1 VSPPVLSVSALTVA
15 YPAGDAWMRALAD
28 VSFEVGAGRALGVVG
43 ESGSGKTTAALAVL
57 GLLPP
62 EARVERGEARF
73 HGASLFD
80 LSDAERRALRGNRI
94 SIVFQDPFT
103 SLNPAMTV
111 GRQIAEPLV
120 QHRRLSATAAE
131 VEVRRLLAEV
141 GIPDPREVALAYP
154 HQLSGGMRQ
163 RALIATAL
171 ACSPDLMVLDEP
183 TTALD
188 VTIEAQIL
196 DLLERLRRDRG
207 LSLLYITHNLGVV
220 RRLCDDVC
228 VLYAGRVVE
237 LGSVTA
243 VLRRPRHPYTKGLLA
258 SLPRVGSRARR
269 LAPIPGRFPDL
280 ATPPPG
286 CVFHPRCRF
295 ALERCANEAQALL
308 DVTDEPAAHDGR
320 ATPGAH
326 IVRCWRADE
335 LAGVPWPA
343 ASEHAT
349 EAAGDGRDAGSAP
362 GDAVDAESR
371 HHSPIDRSR
380 PLVEV
385 TSVSK
390 TFQLG
395 GLFDGVRLDF
405 SGGFP
410 LRFDPPRVQA
420 VDGVTLDVAP
430 GEVLGLVGESGCG
443 KSTLGR
449 MLIGLIEPS
458 AGAIRIAGRSPSEQH
473 RTAQIIFQN
482 PDSSLNPR
490 KTVEAIVGR
499 PLELFGLASGRAV
512 RPRVV
517 ELLELVRL
525 SPAYLTRYPH
535 QMSGGEKQR
544 VGIARALATAPRF
557 IVCDEAVSALDV
569 SVQAYV
575 LNVLADLRDRLDVAY
590 LFISHDL
597 SVVAH
602 LADRV
607 AVMYRGAIV
616 EEGPLAEV
624 LRPPYHPYT
633 EALLSAIPDVERE
646 SETQRIRLRGDAVE
660 PGAPGRGCR
669 FQHRCPRKLGLVCEI
684 ETPPVIEPSPG
695 HRIACHIPAEELR
708 RIPALFA
715 VAPEAP

>member
-1 VSPPVLSVSALTVA
+1 VSTPVLSVSHLTVA
-15 YPAGDAWMRALAD
+15 YPAGDGWMQALVD
-28 VSFEVGAGRALGVVG
+28 VSFDVGAGRALGVVG

-62 EARVERGEARF
+62 EARVERGAVRL

-80 LSDAERRALRGNRI
+80 LPDLERRALRGNRI

-120 QHRRLSATAAE
+120 LHRRLSAAAAAG
-131 VEVRRLLAEV
+131 EVRRLLAEV
-141 GIPDPREVALAYP
+141 GIPDPQQVALAYP

-171 ACSPDLMVLDEP
+171 ACSPDLLVLDEP

-196 DLLERLRRDRG
+196 DLLEALRRDRG
-207 LSLLYITHNLGVV
+207 LSMLYITHNLGVV
-220 RRLCDDVC
+220 RRICDDVC

-237 LGSVTA
+237 LGRVAA

-258 SLPRVGSRARR
+258 SLPRVAARRYR

-280 ATPPPG
+280 ATPPQG
-286 CVFHPRCRF
+286 CIFHPRCRF
-295 ALERCANEAQALL
+295 ALERCASEAQALV
-308 DVTDEPAAHDGR
+308 DAGEPAAPTAPD
-320 ATPGAH
+320 AH
-326 IVRCWRADE
+326 LVRCWRADE
-335 LAGVPWPA
+335 LAGAEWPPLSTDAWEAPRDGDA
-343 ASEHAT
+343 ATAPRADV
-349 EAAGDGRDAGSAP
+349 AAAP
-362 GDAVDAESR
+362 GR
-371 HHSPIDRSR
+371 HASLDRSR

-385 TSVSK
+385 TALAK

-395 GLFDGVRLDF
+395 GLFDGLRLDF

-420 VDGVTLDVAP
+420 VDGVTLQVAP

-458 AGAIRIAGRSPSEQH
+458 AGAIRIAGGSPREQR

-499 PLELFGLASGRAV
+499 PLVLFGLAGGQDV
-512 RPRVV
+512 RRRVI

-535 QMSGGEKQR
+535 QLSGGEKQR
-544 VGIARALATAPRF
+544 VGIARALATSPRF

-616 EEGPLAEV
+616 EEGPLGEV

-633 EALLSAIPDVERE
+633 EALLSAIPDIERGAE
-646 SETQRIRLRGDAVE
+646 AQRIRLRGDAVE
-660 PGAPGRGCR
+660 QGTRGRGCR
-669 FQHRCPRKLGLVCEI
+669 FQHRCPRKVGPVCEND
-684 ETPPVIEPSPG
+684 TPPVIEPSPG
-695 HRIACHIPAEELR
+695 HRIACHIPADELR

-715 VAPEAP
+715 VAPGEREAT